1 MRYSTKGFTA
11 GLDCHQAISAS
22 SVSSLIERLGP
33 DRLRTHIDIAQ
44 VDQADVR
51 IRVALGPIHL
61 DRRPYSHL
69 TRRAQNMLGKCMDIE
84 QFGIRGEEL
93 PE

>member
-1 MRYSTKGFTA
+1 MRYSIKGFTA
-11 GLDCHQAISAS
+11 GLDCHPSIPACR
-22 SVSSLIERLGP
+22 VSSSKEKIGP

-44 VDQADVR
+44 VDQTDVR

-61 DRRPYSHL
+61 DRRPDSHL
-69 TRRAQNMLGKCMDIE
+69 TRRAQDMLGKCMDIE
-84 QFGIRGEEL
+84 QFRIRGEEL

>member
-11 GLDCHQAISAS
+11 GLDCHQKISAS
-22 SVSSLIERLGP
+22 SVSSLKERL
-33 DRLRTHIDIAQ
+33 DLIRFRTHIDIAQ
-44 VDQADVR
+44 VDQTDVR
-51 IRVALGPIHL
+51 IRVALGPIHF
-61 DRRPYSHL
+61 DRRPDSHL
-69 TRRAQNMLGKCMDIE
+69 TRRTQDMLGKCMNVE